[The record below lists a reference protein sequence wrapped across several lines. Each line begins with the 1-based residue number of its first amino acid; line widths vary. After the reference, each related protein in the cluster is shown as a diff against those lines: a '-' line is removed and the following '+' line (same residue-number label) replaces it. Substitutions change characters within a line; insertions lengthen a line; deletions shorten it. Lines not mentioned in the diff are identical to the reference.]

1 MTHYSEEFRA
11 SIAARLLP
19 PNNARIADI
28 TKETGVPKETLFAR
42 TSSFRLLKLPGNLV
56 LIKSQD

>member
-19 PNNARIADI
+19 PNNARVADI
-28 TKETGVPKETLFAR
+28 VKETGVPKDTLYDWRAKYR
-42 TSSFRLLKLPGNLV
+42 TKQGVPPCSGKCRRL
-56 LIKSQD
+56 